1 MASQIMSDKLPNM
14 VTDLPGPKARDIIAS
29 DHRYISPSY
38 TRSYPLVVRSAKG
51 AIVEDVDGNR
61 FLDFS
66 AGIAVC
72 STGHCHPDV
81 VRAIQKQ
88 AESLI
93 HMSGTDFYYEHMPQL
108 ARKLESLMPDGK
120 SWRCFFG
127 NSGAEAIEAAMK
139 LARYSTGRWQ
149 FIAFQSSF
157 HGRTMG
163 ALSLTSS
170 KPVQRKGFGPLV
182 PGVTHIPYANCYRCP
197 LNLEYSSCGIA
208 CANYLEEVVFKTTV
222 DPSEVAAIVVE
233 TIQGEGGYI
242 VPPPDFF
249 PTLEKIARKHGILL
263 IADEVQCGMGR
274 TGKMFA
280 FEHFDFHPDIVA
292 IAKGVASGMPLG
304 VTMAHAETMNWEPGA
319 HASTFGGNPVCL
331 AAAMATLRLLQD
343 EYVAN
348 SAKIGEFMRVRLER
362 LMDRHPAIGDVR
374 GLGLM
379 LGIEIVKDRK
389 TKEKA
394 PELRDAIIYECFRRG
409 LLILA
414 AGPSTIRLSPPLMV
428 DEEQAQF
435 AVDTLSEVI
444 ATASN

>member
-127 NSGAEAIEAAMK
+127 NSGTEAVEAAMK

-280 FEHFDFHPDIVA
+280 FEHFDFHPDIIA

-435 AVDTLSEVI
+435 ALDTLSEVI

>member
-1 MASQIMSDKLPNM
+1 MASQIMSDKLPNL

-127 NSGAEAIEAAMK
+127 NSGTEAVEAAMK

-197 LNLEYSSCGIA
+197 LNLEYDSCGIA

-222 DPSEVAAIVVE
+222 NPSEVAAIVVE

-331 AAAMATLRLLQD
+331 AAAMATVRLLQD

-348 SAKIGEFMRVRLER
+348 SAKIGEFLLVRLER

-379 LGIEIVKDRK
+379 LGIEIVKDRT

-409 LLILA
+409 LLVLA

-435 AVDTLSEVI
+435 ALDTLSEVI

>member
-1 MASQIMSDKLPNM
+1 MASQIMSDKLPNI
-14 VTDLPGPKARDIIAS
+14 VTDLPGPKAREII
-29 DHRYISPSY
+29 DRDRRYISPSY
-38 TRSYPLVVRSAKG
+38 TRSYPLVARSASG

-88 AESLI
+88 AAQLI
-93 HMSGTDFYYEHMPQL
+93 HMSGTDFYYEQMPQL
-108 ARKLESLMPDGK
+108 AKKLESLMPDGK

-149 FIAFQSSF
+149 FIAFQSAF

-182 PGVTHIPYANCYRCP
+182 PGVTHAPFGNAAYIEDV
-197 LNLEYSSCGIA
+197 L
-208 CANYLEEVVFKTTV
+208 FKTTV
-222 DPSEVAAIVVE
+222 NPSEVAAIVVE
-233 TIQGEGGYI
+233 PIQGEGGYI
-242 VPPPDFF
+242 IPPPEFL
-249 PTLEKIARKHGILL
+249 PGLEKLARKHGILL

-274 TGKMFA
+274 SGKMFA

-292 IAKGVASGMPLG
+292 LAKGIASGMPLG
-304 VTMAHAETMNWEPGA
+304 VTIARAEGMAWEPGA

-331 AAAMATLRLLQD
+331 AAALETVRLL
-343 EYVAN
+343 EEKYVAN
-348 SAKIGEFMRVRLER
+348 SAIIGEFMRAGLQR
-362 LMDRHPAIGDVR
+362 LMDRHSAIGEVR

-379 LGIEIVKDRK
+379 LGVEITGDRK
-389 TKEKA
+389 TKQKA
-394 PELRDAIIYECFRRG
+394 PELRDAIINECFRRG
-409 LLILA
+409 LLVLA
-414 AGPSTIRLSPPLMV
+414 AGPSAIRLSPPLV
-428 DEEQAQF
+428 IDEEQAEF
-435 AVDTLSEVI
+435 ALDTLS
-444 ATASN
+444 